1 MNLPPLTTGII
12 LNRYKR
18 FLADIKLDT
27 GETVTAHC
35 ANTGAMTSCW
45 QPGARVALS
54 YNDNPKRKLRWSL
67 ERVDMGGGWIGVNT
81 ARTNPII
88 KSFIQDKS
96 IPGLDQYDGIHG
108 EPPYI
113 ASGFPKSRF
122 DILLNAE
129 NKPDCYIEV
138 KNTTLWLNQKIQ
150 FPDAVT
156 ERGRKHLDLLVHA
169 RQKGFRAVIL
179 FAVNRPEGDSVS
191 AATDIDPAYARAL
204 GNALD
209 KGVEAIAVRIQ
220 HHRDRVSMGEVLPV
234 LR

>member
-1 MNLPPLTTGII
+1 VNLPPLTPGTI

-18 FLADIKLDT
+18 FLADVKLDT

-67 ERVDMGGGWIGVNT
+67 ERVDMGSGWIGVNT

-88 KSFIQDKS
+88 MRFIEDRS
-96 IPGLDQYDGIHG
+96 IPGLDHYEEISG
-108 EPPYI
+108 EPSYV
-113 ASGFPKSRF
+113 ADGFPKSRF
-122 DILLNAE
+122 DILLSAKDE
-129 NKPDCYIEV
+129 PDCYIEV
-138 KNTTLWLNQKIQ
+138 KNATLWLDQKIQ

-169 RQKGFRAVIL
+169 RQNGFRAVIL

-191 AATDIDPAYARAL
+191 AATAIDPAYASAL
-204 GNALD
+204 ENAL
-209 KGVEAIAVRIQ
+209 KEGVEAIAVRIQ
-220 HHRDRVSMGEVLPV
+220 HHENSVSMGEILPV
-234 LR
+234 VA

>member
-18 FLADIKLDT
+18 FLADIKLDS

-81 ARTNPII
+81 ARANPII
-88 KSFIQDKS
+88 MDFIRDKS
-96 IPGLDQYDGIHG
+96 IPGLDQYEEMRG
-108 EPPYI
+108 EPTYV

-122 DILLNAE
+122 DILLSAQG
-129 NKPDCYIEV
+129 KPDCYVEV
-138 KNTTLWLNQKIQ
+138 KNVTLWLDQKIQ
-150 FPDAVT
+150 FPDAITV
-156 ERGRKHLDLLVHA
+156 RGRKHLDLLVHA
-169 RQKGFRAVIL
+169 KKNGFRAVII

-191 AATDIDPAYARAL
+191 AAAEIDPDYADAL
-204 GNALD
+204 KNAL
-209 KGVEAIAVRIQ
+209 KHGVEAIAVRIQ
-220 HHRDRVSMGEVLPV
+220 HHANRVSMGGILPV
-234 LR
+234 FT